1 MVQRLIDEGQ
11 DINYRDKNNWTPLHC
26 CASVGQLEIC
36 EALLKK
42 DTITV
47 TGGVDTVVGGNDNT
61 AGGTGGDV
69 GDTINTVD
77 GDNDTVVGDNTG
89 GAGATG
95 ADTITSD
102 PAEVDNADNAP

>member
-1 MVQRLIDEGQ
+1 MHNAILNEGSLEVVQRLIDDGQ

-47 TGGVDTVVGGNDNT
+47 TGTRASPCPTLVYGVRL
-61 AGGTGGDV
+61 
-69 GDTINTVD
+69 
-77 GDNDTVVGDNTG
+77 
-89 GAGATG
+89 
-95 ADTITSD
+95 
-102 PAEVDNADNAP
+102 